1 MLLSLVIV
9 AVEITS
15 FTVACF
21 SLVALLCFF
30 SSIKKSQ
37 QKKTLDKEGDKI
49 SLCPPTFNCTWGG
62 SLPHPPHPTSLL
74 FVFSPHTEVGEQG
87 RLSFCKNVEIRC
99 LHNLCGPSRRKLN
112 QESIVF
118 RDCFS
123 RKNNNLVP
131 YVINHLIPPLVL
143 SAFPH
148 LSAYFSSVLFS
159 HLYLPLHPFPTA
171 PQVLLESAL
180 KHWSRVK
187 RYVAQDGSG

>member
-37 QKKTLDKEGDKI
+37 QKKKLWTKKGTKSI
-49 SLCPPTFNCTWGG
+49 CGPPPTFNCTWGG
-62 SLPHPPHPTSLL
+62 SPPLPSSTISHQTQKWGSRGVCRFVKRRNQVFAQFVRPFLSGTAASKIRKVLFLEIVLVEKIITLFRMLSTTFSSPCPPCFFPSFQPSSALSSLLYPPPHP
-74 FVFSPHTEVGEQG
+74 SPST
-87 RLSFCKNVEIRC
+87 
-99 LHNLCGPSRRKLN
+99 
-112 QESIVF
+112 
-118 RDCFS
+118 
-123 RKNNNLVP
+123 
-131 YVINHLIPPLVL
+131 
-143 SAFPH
+143 
-148 LSAYFSSVLFS
+148 
-159 HLYLPLHPFPTA
+159 